1 MRVFILSVFLAFP
14 ASVSIQGQEEF
25 DSSFLESLPETVRQ
39 DLLDQVT
46 DKKELEDEQYRR
58 PSTFVQKPVDDQ
70 GELLSNRFGVNI
82 FDMMQTTLMPL
93 NEPNFDSSYVLD
105 FGDVLEVQTLGQRG
119 FNTQV
124 EIKRDGSVSIPEI
137 GKLYVAGLSL
147 EDATKKIQK
156 KIGETS
162 IGVESFVTL
171 VNVRDIQVIV
181 AGNVFNPGP
190 YILNGNSNVFHALTI
205 SGGPSDMGS
214 FREIELVRDNKVI
227 EVIDLYDTFIFG
239 KSSFNKRLRSGD
251 IVFVKPV
258 QNLVSVIGGVK
269 RPFVYELKETDSLD
283 TVISFANGLSADADI
298 SDINLYRLI
307 DGKVEAIDI
316 EGIEALKAFSSVDND
331 RLVIRRFSFRS
342 VEILGA
348 VNNPGTYI
356 VNEGEG
362 ILDLIPRAGG
372 YSRNAYPFGGVL
384 ENLNTEKINQM
395 AADELYKSFLDNLS
409 NLSGKASSGSAVEGA
424 ASTRLIM
431 EELKNSPV
439 SGRVSAEFDLS
450 ALQEDPSKDVVLQDG
465 DKIMIP
471 EFVNQVYIFGE
482 VSSEGTVRFERGQP
496 VSFYIEKKGGFS
508 SFADER
514 NVFVLNP
521 NGETFKVSK
530 NVFMRQGRDI
540 EIYPGSVIFVPRGL
554 NDGFLI
560 TETAQAYAAILGNI
574 GVSLASISVL
584 KE

>member
-1 MRVFILSVFLAFP
+1 MRSITLATFFIISTFSVLQA
-14 ASVSIQGQEEF
+14 QEF
-25 DSSFLESLPETVRQ
+25 DSDFLASLPESVKQ
-39 DLLDQVT
+39 DLLNQV
-46 DKKELEDEQYRR
+46 DEKEEFEDEQFRR
-58 PSTFVQKPVDDQ
+58 PSTFIQKPTDGD
-70 GELLSNRFGVNI
+70 GNLTSRRFGINF

-105 FGDVLEVQTLGQRG
+105 FGDVLEIQTLGQRG
-119 FNTQV
+119 GINKIAV
-124 EIKRDGSVSIPEI
+124 KRDGSVSIPEI
-137 GKLYVAGLSL
+137 GKIFVAGLKL
-147 EDATKKIQK
+147 EDATNKIQK
-156 KIGETS
+156 KISETF

-190 YILNGNSNVFHALTI
+190 YTLNGNSNVFHALTV
-205 SGGPSDMGS
+205 SGGPSDGGS

-239 KSSFNKRLRSGD
+239 KASFNKRLRSGD

-258 QNLVSVIGGVK
+258 QNLVSIIGGVK
-269 RPFVYELKETDSLD
+269 RPYVYELKDSDNLNN
-283 TVISFANGLSADADI
+283 VITYANGLSADADV
-298 SDINLYRLI
+298 SDINLYRLV
-307 DGKVEAIDI
+307 DGKVTSLDI
-316 EGIEALKAFSSVDND
+316 ESIEDLNSFSPVDND

-342 VEILGA
+342 VEIVGA

-372 YSRNAYPFGGVL
+372 YSKNAYPFGGVL
-384 ENLNTEKINQM
+384 ENLNTEEINRM
-395 AADELYKSFLDNLS
+395 AAAELYKSFLDNLS
-409 NLSGKASSGSAVEGA
+409 DLSGKAASDQSVEGA
-424 ASTRLIM
+424 ASTGLIM

-450 ALQEDPSKDVVLQDG
+450 VLAEDPTKDVVLQDG
-465 DKIMIP
+465 DKITIP
-471 EFVNQVYIFGE
+471 ELVKQVYIFGE
-482 VSSEGTVRFERGQP
+482 VSSEGTVRYESGQP
-496 VSFYIEKKGGFS
+496 VNYYIEKKGGFT

-540 EIYPGSVIFVPRGL
+540 EIYPGSVIFVPRGI

-584 KE
+584 KD

>member
-14 ASVSIQGQEEF
+14 TSVSIQGQEF

-307 DGKVEAIDI
+307 DGKVEAIDV

>member
-1 MRVFILSVFLAFP
+1 MRIFILSMFLAI
-14 ASVSIQGQEEF
+14 STSISIEGQEVF
-25 DSSFLESLPETVRQ
+25 DSSFLESLPEGVRQ

-58 PSTFVQKPVDDQ
+58 PSTFVQKPTNDE

-119 FNTQV
+119 FVTQV

-147 EDATKKIQK
+147 DDATNKIQK
-156 KIGETS
+156 KISETS

-269 RPFVYELKETDSLD
+269 RPFVYELKETDTLD

-307 DGKVEAIDI
+307 DGKVAAIDVK
-316 EGIEALKAFSSVDND
+316 GIDSLKTFAPVDND

-362 ILDLIPRAGG
+362 LLDLIPRAGG
-372 YSRNAYPFGGVL
+372 YSSNAYPFGGVL
-384 ENLNTEKINQM
+384 ENLNTEKINRM

-409 NLSGKASSGSAVEGA
+409 NLSGKATSGSALEGA

-439 SGRVSAEFDLS
+439 SGRVSAEFDLNV
-450 ALQEDPSKDVVLQDG
+450 LEEDPSKDVVLQDG
-465 DKIMIP
+465 DKITIP

-482 VSSEGTVRFERGQP
+482 VSSEGTVRFEKGQP
-496 VSFYIEKKGGFS
+496 VSFYIEKKGGFTG
-508 SFADER
+508 FADER

>member
-1 MRVFILSVFLAFP
+1 MRIFILSMFLAI
-14 ASVSIQGQEEF
+14 STSISIEGQEEF
-25 DSSFLESLPETVRQ
+25 DSSFLESLPEGVRQ

-58 PSTFVQKPVDDQ
+58 PSTFVQKPTNDE

-119 FNTQV
+119 FVTQV

-147 EDATKKIQK
+147 DDATNKIQK
-156 KIGETS
+156 KISETS

-269 RPFVYELKETDSLD
+269 RPFVYELKESDTLD

-307 DGKVEAIDI
+307 DGKVEAIDVK
-316 EGIEALKAFSSVDND
+316 GIDSLKTFAPVDND

-342 VEILGA
+342 IEILGA

-362 ILDLIPRAGG
+362 LLDLIPRAGG
-372 YSRNAYPFGGVL
+372 YSSNAYPFGGVL
-384 ENLNTEKINQM
+384 ENLNTEKINRM

-409 NLSGKASSGSAVEGA
+409 NLSGKATSGSALEGA

-439 SGRVSAEFDLS
+439 SGRVSAEFDINVL
-450 ALQEDPSKDVVLQDG
+450 AEDPSKDVVLQDG
-465 DKIMIP
+465 DKITIP

-482 VSSEGTVRFERGQP
+482 VSSEGTVRFEKGQP

-508 SFADER
+508 GFADER

>member
-1 MRVFILSVFLAFP
+1 MRIFILSMFLAI
-14 ASVSIQGQEEF
+14 STSISIEGQEEF
-25 DSSFLESLPETVRQ
+25 DSSFLESLPEGVRQ

-58 PSTFVQKPVDDQ
+58 PSTFVQKPTNDE

-119 FNTQV
+119 FVTQV
-124 EIKRDGSVSIPEI
+124 EIRRDGSVSIPEI

-147 EDATKKIQK
+147 DDATNKIQK
-156 KIGETS
+156 KISETS

-269 RPFVYELKETDSLD
+269 RPFVYELKETDTLD

-298 SDINLYRLI
+298 SEINLYRLI
-307 DGKVEAIDI
+307 DGKVEAIDVK
-316 EGIEALKAFSSVDND
+316 GIDSLKTFAPVDND

-362 ILDLIPRAGG
+362 LLDLIPRAGG
-372 YSRNAYPFGGVL
+372 YSSNAYPFGGVL
-384 ENLNTEKINQM
+384 ENLNTEKINRM

-409 NLSGKASSGSAVEGA
+409 NLSGKATSGSALEGA

-439 SGRVSAEFDLS
+439 SGRVSAEFDINVL
-450 ALQEDPSKDVVLQDG
+450 AEDPSKDVVLQDG
-465 DKIMIP
+465 DKITIP

-482 VSSEGTVRFERGQP
+482 VSSEGTVRFEKGQP

-508 SFADER
+508 GFADER

>member
-1 MRVFILSVFLAFP
+1 MRVIILSAFLAFS
-14 ASVSIQGQEEF
+14 ASLPIKGQEF

-39 DLLDQVT
+39 DLLDQVN

-58 PSTFVQKPVDDQ
+58 PSTFIQKPVDEN
-70 GELLSNRFGVNI
+70 GELISNRFGINI

-119 FNTQV
+119 FVTQV

-137 GKLYVAGLSL
+137 GKLYIAGLSL

-214 FREIELVRDNKVI
+214 FREIELVRDNKVV

-307 DGKVEAIDI
+307 DGKVEAIDVERI
-316 EGIEALKAFSSVDND
+316 DALKAFSSVDND

-362 ILDLIPRAGG
+362 VLDLIPRAGG

-439 SGRVSAEFDLS
+439 SGRVSTEFDLS
-450 ALQEDPSKDVVLQDG
+450 ALKEDPSKDVVLQDG
-465 DKIMIP
+465 DRIMIP

-482 VSSEGTVRFERGQP
+482 VSSEGTVRFENGQP

-508 SFADER
+508 GFADER

-521 NGETFKVSK
+521 NGETFKVTK
-530 NVFMRQGRDI
+530 NIFMRKGRDI

-560 TETAQAYAAILGNI
+560 TETAQAYASILGNI

-584 KE
+584 KD

>member
-14 ASVSIQGQEEF
+14 TSVSIQGQEF

>member
-1 MRVFILSVFLAFP
+1 MRSITLATLFIISTFSVLQA
-14 ASVSIQGQEEF
+14 QEF
-25 DSSFLESLPETVRQ
+25 DSAFLASLPESVKQ
-39 DLLDQVT
+39 DLLNQVG
-46 DKKELEDEQYRR
+46 DKEEFEDEQYRR
-58 PSTFVQKPVDDQ
+58 PSTFIQKPVDGD
-70 GELLSNRFGVNI
+70 GNLTSRRFGINF

-105 FGDVLEVQTLGQRG
+105 FGDVLEIQTLGQRG
-119 FNTQV
+119 GINKIAV
-124 EIKRDGSVSIPEI
+124 KRDGSVSIPEI
-137 GKLYVAGLSL
+137 GKIFVAGLKL
-147 EDATKKIQK
+147 EDATSKIQK
-156 KIGETS
+156 KISETF

-190 YILNGNSNVFHALTI
+190 YTLNGNSNVFHALTV
-205 SGGPSDMGS
+205 SGGPSDGGS

-239 KSSFNKRLRSGD
+239 KASFNKRLRSGD

-258 QNLVSVIGGVK
+258 QNLVSIIGGVK
-269 RPFVYELKETDSLD
+269 RPYVYELKDSDSLNS
-283 TVISFANGLSADADI
+283 VITYANGLSADADV
-298 SDINLYRLI
+298 SDINLYRLV
-307 DGKVEAIDI
+307 DGNVTSLDI
-316 EGIEALKAFSSVDND
+316 ESIEELNSFSPVDND

-342 VEILGA
+342 VEIIGA

-372 YSRNAYPFGGVL
+372 YSKNAYPFGGVL
-384 ENLNTEKINQM
+384 ENLNTEEINRM
-395 AADELYKSFLDNLS
+395 AAAELYKSFLDNLS
-409 NLSGKASSGSAVEGA
+409 DLSGKAASGQSIEGA
-424 ASTRLIM
+424 ASTGLIM

-450 ALQEDPSKDVVLQDG
+450 VLAEDPTKDVVLQDG
-465 DKIMIP
+465 DRITIP
-471 EFVNQVYIFGE
+471 ELVKQVYIFGE
-482 VSSEGTVRFERGQP
+482 VSSEGTVRYESGQP
-496 VSFYIEKKGGFS
+496 VNYYIEKKGGFS

-540 EIYPGSVIFVPRGL
+540 EIYPGSVIFVPRGI

-584 KE
+584 KD

>member
-1 MRVFILSVFLAFP
+1 MRSITLATLFIISTFSVLQA
-14 ASVSIQGQEEF
+14 QEF
-25 DSSFLESLPETVRQ
+25 DSAFLASLPESVKQ
-39 DLLDQVT
+39 DLLNQVG
-46 DKKELEDEQYRR
+46 DKEEFEDEQYRR
-58 PSTFVQKPVDDQ
+58 PSTFIQKPVDAD
-70 GELLSNRFGVNI
+70 GNLTSRRFGINF

-105 FGDVLEVQTLGQRG
+105 FGDVLEIQTLGQRG
-119 FNTQV
+119 GINKIAV
-124 EIKRDGSVSIPEI
+124 KRDGSVSIPEI
-137 GKLYVAGLSL
+137 GKIFVAGLKL
-147 EDATKKIQK
+147 EDATSKIQK
-156 KIGETS
+156 KISETF

-190 YILNGNSNVFHALTI
+190 YTLNGNSNVFHALTV
-205 SGGPSDMGS
+205 SGGPSDGGS

-239 KSSFNKRLRSGD
+239 KASFNKRLRSGD

-258 QNLVSVIGGVK
+258 QNLVSIIGGVK
-269 RPFVYELKETDSLD
+269 RPYVYELKDSDSLNS
-283 TVISFANGLSADADI
+283 VITYANGLSADADV
-298 SDINLYRLI
+298 SDINLYRLV
-307 DGKVEAIDI
+307 DGNVTSLDI
-316 EGIEALKAFSSVDND
+316 ESIEELNSFSPVDND

-342 VEILGA
+342 VEIIGA

-372 YSRNAYPFGGVL
+372 YSKNAYPFGGVL
-384 ENLNTEKINQM
+384 ENLNTEEINRM
-395 AADELYKSFLDNLS
+395 AAAELYKSFLDNLS
-409 NLSGKASSGSAVEGA
+409 DLSGKAASGQSIEGA
-424 ASTRLIM
+424 ASTGLIM

-450 ALQEDPSKDVVLQDG
+450 VLAEDPTKDVVLQDG
-465 DKIMIP
+465 DKITIP
-471 EFVNQVYIFGE
+471 ELVKQVYIFGE
-482 VSSEGTVRFERGQP
+482 VSSEGTVRYESGQP
-496 VSFYIEKKGGFS
+496 VNYYIEKKGGFS

-540 EIYPGSVIFVPRGL
+540 EIYPGSVIFVPRGI

-584 KE
+584 KD

>member
-1 MRVFILSVFLAFP
+1 MRSITLATLFIISTFSVLQA
-14 ASVSIQGQEEF
+14 QEF
-25 DSSFLESLPETVRQ
+25 DSAFLASLPESVKQ
-39 DLLDQVT
+39 DLLNQVG
-46 DKKELEDEQYRR
+46 DKEEFEDEQYRR
-58 PSTFVQKPVDDQ
+58 PSTFIQKPVDAD
-70 GELLSNRFGVNI
+70 GNLTSRRFGINF

-105 FGDVLEVQTLGQRG
+105 FGDVLEIQTLGQRG
-119 FNTQV
+119 GINNIAV
-124 EIKRDGSVSIPEI
+124 KRDGSVSIPEI
-137 GKLYVAGLSL
+137 GKIFVAGLKL
-147 EDATKKIQK
+147 EDATSKIQK
-156 KIGETS
+156 KISETF

-190 YILNGNSNVFHALTI
+190 YTLNGNSNVFHALTV
-205 SGGPSDMGS
+205 SGGPSDGGS

-239 KSSFNKRLRSGD
+239 KASFNKRLRSGD

-258 QNLVSVIGGVK
+258 QNLVSIIGGVK
-269 RPFVYELKETDSLD
+269 RPYVYELKDSDSLNN
-283 TVISFANGLSADADI
+283 VITYANGLSADADV
-298 SDINLYRLI
+298 SDINLYRLV
-307 DGKVEAIDI
+307 DGNVTSIDI
-316 EGIEALKAFSSVDND
+316 ESIEELNSFSPVDND

-342 VEILGA
+342 VEIIGA

-372 YSRNAYPFGGVL
+372 YSKNAYPFGGVL
-384 ENLNTEKINQM
+384 ENLNTGEINRM
-395 AADELYKSFLDNLS
+395 AAAELYKSFWDNLS
-409 NLSGKASSGSAVEGA
+409 DLSGKAASGQSIEGA
-424 ASTRLIM
+424 ASTGLIM

-450 ALQEDPSKDVVLQDG
+450 VLAEDPTKDVVLQDG
-465 DKIMIP
+465 DRITIP
-471 EFVNQVYIFGE
+471 ELVKQVYIFGE
-482 VSSEGTVRFERGQP
+482 VSSEGTVRYESGQP
-496 VSFYIEKKGGFS
+496 VNYYIEKKGGFS

-540 EIYPGSVIFVPRGL
+540 EIYPGSVIFVPRGI

-584 KE
+584 KD

>member
-14 ASVSIQGQEEF
+14 ASVSIQGQEF

>member
-14 ASVSIQGQEEF
+14 ASVSIQGQEF

-119 FNTQV
+119 FVTQV

-156 KIGETS
+156 KIDETS
-162 IGVESFVTL
+162 IGVETFVTL
-171 VNVRDIQVIV
+171 VNIRDIQVIV

-214 FREIELVRDNKVI
+214 FREIELVRDNKVV

-307 DGKVEAIDI
+307 DGKVEAIDV
-316 EGIEALKAFSSVDND
+316 EGIEALKEFSSVDND

-450 ALQEDPSKDVVLQDG
+450 ILQEDPSKDVVLQDG

-482 VSSEGTVRFERGQP
+482 VSSEGTVRFESGQP

>member
-14 ASVSIQGQEEF
+14 TSVSIQGQEF

-58 PSTFVQKPVDDQ
+58 PSTFIQKPVDDE

-119 FNTQV
+119 FVTQV

-156 KIGETS
+156 KIDETS

-171 VNVRDIQVIV
+171 VNIRDIQVIV

-214 FREIELVRDNKVI
+214 FREIELVRDNKVV

-269 RPFVYELKETDSLD
+269 RPFVYELKESDSLD

-307 DGKVEAIDI
+307 DGKVEAIDVD
-316 EGIEALKAFSSVDND
+316 GIEALKKFSSVDND

-450 ALQEDPSKDVVLQDG
+450 ILQEDPSKDVVLQDG

-482 VSSEGTVRFERGQP
+482 VSSEGTVRFESGQP

>member
-1 MRVFILSVFLAFP
+1 MRSITLATLFIISTFSVLQA
-14 ASVSIQGQEEF
+14 QEF
-25 DSSFLESLPETVRQ
+25 DSAFLASLPESVKQ
-39 DLLDQVT
+39 DLLNQVG
-46 DKKELEDEQYRR
+46 DKEEFEDEQYRR
-58 PSTFVQKPVDDQ
+58 PSTFIQKPVDAD
-70 GELLSNRFGVNI
+70 GNLTSRRFGINF

-105 FGDVLEVQTLGQRG
+105 FGDVLEIQTLGQRG
-119 FNTQV
+119 GINNIAV
-124 EIKRDGSVSIPEI
+124 KRDGSVSIPEI
-137 GKLYVAGLSL
+137 GKIFVAGLKL
-147 EDATKKIQK
+147 EDATSKIQK
-156 KIGETS
+156 KISETF

-190 YILNGNSNVFHALTI
+190 YTLNGNSNVFHALTV
-205 SGGPSDMGS
+205 SGGPSDGGS

-239 KSSFNKRLRSGD
+239 KASFNKRLRSGD

-258 QNLVSVIGGVK
+258 QNLVSIIGGVK
-269 RPFVYELKETDSLD
+269 RPYVYELKDSDSLNN
-283 TVISFANGLSADADI
+283 VITYANGLSADADV
-298 SDINLYRLI
+298 SDINLYRLV
-307 DGKVEAIDI
+307 DGNVTSLDI
-316 EGIEALKAFSSVDND
+316 ESIEELNSFSPVDND

-342 VEILGA
+342 VEIIGA

-372 YSRNAYPFGGVL
+372 YSKNAYPFGGVL
-384 ENLNTEKINQM
+384 ENLNTEEINRM
-395 AADELYKSFLDNLS
+395 AAAELYKSFLDNLS
-409 NLSGKASSGSAVEGA
+409 DLSGKAASGQSIEGA
-424 ASTRLIM
+424 ASTGLIM

-450 ALQEDPSKDVVLQDG
+450 VLAEDPTKDVVLQDG
-465 DKIMIP
+465 DKITIP
-471 EFVNQVYIFGE
+471 ELVKQVYIFGE
-482 VSSEGTVRFERGQP
+482 VSSEGTVRYESGQP
-496 VSFYIEKKGGFS
+496 VNYYIEKKGGFS

-540 EIYPGSVIFVPRGL
+540 EIYPGSVIFVPRGI

-584 KE
+584 KD

>member
-1 MRVFILSVFLAFP
+1 MFLAI
-14 ASVSIQGQEEF
+14 STSISIEGQEVF
-25 DSSFLESLPETVRQ
+25 DSSFLESLPEGVRQ

-58 PSTFVQKPVDDQ
+58 PSTFVQKPTNDE

-119 FNTQV
+119 FVTQV

-147 EDATKKIQK
+147 DDATNKIQK
-156 KIGETS
+156 KISETS

-269 RPFVYELKETDSLD
+269 RPFVYELKETDTLD

-298 SDINLYRLI
+298 SEINLYRLI
-307 DGKVEAIDI
+307 DGKVEAIDVK
-316 EGIEALKAFSSVDND
+316 GIDSLKTFSPVDND

-362 ILDLIPRAGG
+362 LLDLIPRAGG
-372 YSRNAYPFGGVL
+372 YSSNAYPFGGVL
-384 ENLNTEKINQM
+384 ENLNTEKINRM

-409 NLSGKASSGSAVEGA
+409 NLSGKATSGSALEGA

-439 SGRVSAEFDLS
+439 SGRVSAEFDINVL
-450 ALQEDPSKDVVLQDG
+450 AEDPSKDVVLQDG
-465 DKIMIP
+465 DKITIP

-482 VSSEGTVRFERGQP
+482 VSSEGTVRFEKGQP

-508 SFADER
+508 GFADER

>member
-1 MRVFILSVFLAFP
+1 MFLAI
-14 ASVSIQGQEEF
+14 STSISIEGQEVF
-25 DSSFLESLPETVRQ
+25 DSSFLESLPEGVRQ

-58 PSTFVQKPVDDQ
+58 PSTFVQKPTNDE

-119 FNTQV
+119 FVTQV
-124 EIKRDGSVSIPEI
+124 EIRRDGSVSIPEI

-147 EDATKKIQK
+147 DDATNKIQK
-156 KIGETS
+156 KISETS

-269 RPFVYELKETDSLD
+269 RPFVYELKETDTLD

-298 SDINLYRLI
+298 SEINLYRLI
-307 DGKVEAIDI
+307 DGKVEAIDVK
-316 EGIEALKAFSSVDND
+316 GIDSLKTFAPVDND

-362 ILDLIPRAGG
+362 LLDLIPRAGG
-372 YSRNAYPFGGVL
+372 YSSNAYPFGGVL
-384 ENLNTEKINQM
+384 ENLNTEKINRM

-409 NLSGKASSGSAVEGA
+409 NLSGKATSGSALEGA

-439 SGRVSAEFDLS
+439 SGRVSAEFDINVL
-450 ALQEDPSKDVVLQDG
+450 AEDPSKDVVLQDG
-465 DKIMIP
+465 DKITIP

-482 VSSEGTVRFERGQP
+482 VSSEGTVRFEKGQP

-508 SFADER
+508 GFADER

>member
-14 ASVSIQGQEEF
+14 TSVSIQGQEF

-58 PSTFVQKPVDDQ
+58 PSTFIQKPVDDE

-119 FNTQV
+119 FVTQV

-156 KIGETS
+156 KIDETS

-171 VNVRDIQVIV
+171 VNIRDIQVIV

-214 FREIELVRDNKVI
+214 FREIELVRDNKVV

-307 DGKVEAIDI
+307 DGKVEAIDV
-316 EGIEALKAFSSVDND
+316 EGIEALEEFSSVDND

-362 ILDLIPRAGG
+362 ISDLIPRAGG

-450 ALQEDPSKDVVLQDG
+450 ILQEDPSKDVVLQDG

-482 VSSEGTVRFERGQP
+482 VSSEGTVRFESGQP
-496 VSFYIEKKGGFS
+496 VSFYVEKKGGFS

-584 KE
+584 KD

>member
-1 MRVFILSVFLAFP
+1 MRSITLATLFIISTFSVLQA
-14 ASVSIQGQEEF
+14 QEF
-25 DSSFLESLPETVRQ
+25 DSAFLASLPESVKQ
-39 DLLDQVT
+39 DLLNQVG
-46 DKKELEDEQYRR
+46 DKEEFEDEQYRR
-58 PSTFVQKPVDDQ
+58 PSTFIQKPVDAD
-70 GELLSNRFGVNI
+70 GNLTSRRFGINF

-105 FGDVLEVQTLGQRG
+105 FGDVLEIQTLGQRG
-119 FNTQV
+119 GINKIAV
-124 EIKRDGSVSIPEI
+124 KRDGSVSIPEI
-137 GKLYVAGLSL
+137 GKIFVAGLKL
-147 EDATKKIQK
+147 EDATSKIQK
-156 KIGETS
+156 KISETF

-190 YILNGNSNVFHALTI
+190 YTLNGNSNVFHALTV
-205 SGGPSDMGS
+205 SGGPSDGGS

-239 KSSFNKRLRSGD
+239 KASFNKRLRSGD

-258 QNLVSVIGGVK
+258 QNLVSIIGGVK
-269 RPFVYELKETDSLD
+269 RPYVYELKDSDSLNS
-283 TVISFANGLSADADI
+283 VITYANGLSADADV
-298 SDINLYRLI
+298 SDINLYRLV
-307 DGKVEAIDI
+307 DGNVTSLDI
-316 EGIEALKAFSSVDND
+316 ESIEELNSFSPVDND

-342 VEILGA
+342 VEIIGA

-372 YSRNAYPFGGVL
+372 YSKNAYPFGGVL
-384 ENLNTEKINQM
+384 ENLNTEEINRM
-395 AADELYKSFLDNLS
+395 AAAELYKSFLDNLS
-409 NLSGKASSGSAVEGA
+409 DLSGKAASGQSIEGA
-424 ASTRLIM
+424 ASTGLIM

-450 ALQEDPSKDVVLQDG
+450 VLAEDPTKDVVLQDG
-465 DKIMIP
+465 DKITIP
-471 EFVNQVYIFGE
+471 ELVNQVYIFGE
-482 VSSEGTVRFERGQP
+482 VSSEGTVRYESGQP
-496 VSFYIEKKGGFS
+496 VNYYIEKKGGFS

-540 EIYPGSVIFVPRGL
+540 EIYPGSVIFVPRGI

-584 KE
+584 KD

>member
-1 MRVFILSVFLAFP
+1 MRSITLATLFIISTFSVLQA
-14 ASVSIQGQEEF
+14 QEF
-25 DSSFLESLPETVRQ
+25 DSAFLASLPESVKQ
-39 DLLDQVT
+39 DLLNQVG
-46 DKKELEDEQYRR
+46 DKEEFEDEQYRR
-58 PSTFVQKPVDDQ
+58 PSTFIQKPVDGD
-70 GELLSNRFGVNI
+70 GNLTSRRFGINF

-105 FGDVLEVQTLGQRG
+105 FGDVLEIQTLGQRG
-119 FNTQV
+119 GINKIAV
-124 EIKRDGSVSIPEI
+124 KRDGSVSIPEI
-137 GKLYVAGLSL
+137 GKIFVAGLKL
-147 EDATKKIQK
+147 EDATSKIQK
-156 KIGETS
+156 KISETF

-190 YILNGNSNVFHALTI
+190 YTLNGNSNVFHALTV
-205 SGGPSDMGS
+205 SGGPSDGGS

-239 KSSFNKRLRSGD
+239 KASFNKRLRSGD

-258 QNLVSVIGGVK
+258 QNLVSIIGGVK
-269 RPFVYELKETDSLD
+269 RPYVYELKDSDSLNS
-283 TVISFANGLSADADI
+283 VITYANGLSADADV
-298 SDINLYRLI
+298 SDINLYRLV
-307 DGKVEAIDI
+307 DGNVTSLDI
-316 EGIEALKAFSSVDND
+316 ESIEELNSFSPVDND

-342 VEILGA
+342 VEIIGA

-372 YSRNAYPFGGVL
+372 YSKNAYPFGGVL
-384 ENLNTEKINQM
+384 ENLNTEEINRM
-395 AADELYKSFLDNLS
+395 AAAELYKSFLDNLS
-409 NLSGKASSGSAVEGA
+409 DLSGKAASGQSIEGA
-424 ASTRLIM
+424 ASTGLIM

-450 ALQEDPSKDVVLQDG
+450 VLAEDPTKDVVLQDG
-465 DKIMIP
+465 DKITIP
-471 EFVNQVYIFGE
+471 ELVKQVYIFGE
-482 VSSEGTVRFERGQP
+482 VSSEGTVRYESGQP
-496 VSFYIEKKGGFS
+496 VNYYIEKKGGFS

-540 EIYPGSVIFVPRGL
+540 EIYPGSVIFVPRGI

-584 KE
+584 KD